1 MQYSDEIKRACVR
14 GHSDGKHLLQR
25 IAIESLQEV
34 AGYTP
39 PTLPDS
45 VYMRHVT
52 DERPVTPSR
61 STSQLYRMLLGDF
74 QFGRCL
80 PEWCLLVAE
89 QGMRIPS
96 ELIPAMLNSREL
108 YVDWRDV
115 ALLVMGSYAR
125 WIVAHQRK
133 MNFRKISEKMRWDWV
148 MQTSPPTVEGIYQTI
163 KKQSQDKI
171 QEYERARN
179 ISTFH
184 NSLTNYQFFWSDE
197 LSELIL
203 RHVDYLI
210 SNVASDHWRLD
221 IYRIHLCFAYY
232 APLKYHESYS
242 LYLKNM
248 REMQITNLDITEI
261 TRYRQKLHH
270 IIIADAK
277 QVQHTL
283 GEGR

>member
-14 GHSDGKHLLQR
+14 GNSDGKHLLQR

-45 VYMRHVT
+45 VYLRHVT

-89 QGMRIPS
+89 RGMRIPS

-115 ALLVMGSYAR
+115 ALLAMGSYAR
-125 WIVAHQRK
+125 WIVAHWRRTRDATK
-133 MNFRKISEKMRWDWV
+133 WDWV
-148 MQTSPPTVEGIYQTI
+148 MQTYPPTVESIRKRIII
-163 KKQSQDKI
+163 KSQEKMREI
-171 QEYERARN
+171 ERTPN
-179 ISTFH
+179 ISIFH
-184 NSLTNYQFFWSDE
+184 ASLANYQFLWSDE
-197 LSELIL
+197 LSEIIL
-203 RHVDYLI
+203 RHTDYLMNNI
-210 SNVASDHWRLD
+210 SSDRWRLD
-221 IYRIHLCFAYY
+221 VDPIHICFAYY
-232 APLKYHESYS
+232 APLKYHESYNT
-242 LYLKNM
+242 YLEQM
-248 REMQITNLDITEI
+248 REMHINVLDISEI

-270 IIIADAK
+270 IITADAK
-277 QVQHTL
+277 QVKHIV